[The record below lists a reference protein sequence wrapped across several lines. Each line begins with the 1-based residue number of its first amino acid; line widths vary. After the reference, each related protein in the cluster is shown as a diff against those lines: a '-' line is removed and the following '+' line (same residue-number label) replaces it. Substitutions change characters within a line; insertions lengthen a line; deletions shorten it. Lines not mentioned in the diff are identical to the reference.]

1 MTSVPEHTVSSRTVS
16 LINGIGGGRGEGI
29 LIYQPIK
36 LDPYLMP
43 VTKINSKYNKYLNV
57 KPETTKLLEE
67 NIQKKILYI
76 GLGNDFLDKNLKQR

>member
-1 MTSVPEHTVSSRTVS
+1 
-16 LINGIGGGRGEGI
+16 
-29 LIYQPIK
+29 
-36 LDPYLMP
+36 MP